1 MQPIQQLADISAA
14 EQHLNDRQVA
24 QPSECFKSNAA
35 SNNSQCQITRIRAI
49 ARARSREV
57 SYAGVYLFLGLG
69 LSLIIPTSRANLV
82 LRVVWQCDIFGITP
96 VVQGRGNVIT
106 WTNTTNQTDCSI
118 LNLLQRCNGRP
129 RQAENGRV
137 TGRST

>member
-1 MQPIQQLADISAA
+1 MFVEDRTTASTSLAGA
-14 EQHLNDRQVA
+14 DRCTVV
-24 QPSECFKSNAA
+24 

-82 LRVVWQCDIFGITP
+82 LRVVWQCDIFG
-96 VVQGRGNVIT
+96 
-106 WTNTTNQTDCSI
+106 TNTGN
-118 LNLLQRCNGRP
+118 
-129 RQAENGRV
+129 
-137 TGRST
+137 